1 MRVRNGHLV
10 VIGAERYEDGKLV
23 IGLEPRF

>member
-10 VIGAERYEDGKLV
+10 VIGAERYEAGKLV
-23 IGLEPRF
+23 IGVEPRF